1 MVCDSDANRATVQ
14 KIHSSSVER
23 EYYLHT
29 KTHGQ
34 KTLHTYIY
42 LMRDR
47 RDVEQL
53 NALGAAGIP
62 IRSSANI
69 CNLNLP
75 PFATCIK
82 RLPGCGLGDVVEQCA
97 VPDQAPVVV
106 LRLTEALERLG
117 WENETIYRTSPVS
130 TGPPELRQ
138 ALDTDPAAV
147 DCEQY
152 DLSVLA
158 DALRFYLQE
167 LPCPLIP
174 AVVYS
179 ELVYTAQETQSL
191 EECGQQLKRILDSPS
206 IPQSNHQLLVYLTRH
221 LSKVTQSG
229 GAAQASP
236 KLLGQVY
243 SEAVFKNNHFSAD
256 VNPEHHV
263 KILEALIV
271 VGGLMEMQ
279 AAPGRPALHW
289 ASSSPPG

>member
-1 MVCDSDANRATVQ
+1 MSGSVAGTHITYIQ
-14 KIHSSSVER
+14 LSSS
-23 EYYLHT
+23 
-29 KTHGQ
+29 
-34 KTLHTYIY
+34 
-42 LMRDR
+42 
-47 RDVEQL
+47 
-53 NALGAAGIP
+53 LGRAAIGGYRQAANQGIQCVSGGISHP
-62 IRSSANI
+62 S
-69 CNLNLP
+69 L
-75 PFATCIK
+75 
-82 RLPGCGLGDVVEQCA
+82 RLLLLRLFVSISCCGLGDVVEQCA

-117 WENETIYRTSPVS
+117 WENETIYRTPPVS

-167 LPCPLIP
+167 LSCPLIP

-236 KLLGQVY
+236 RLLAQVY

-289 ASSSPPG
+289 ASYSPPG